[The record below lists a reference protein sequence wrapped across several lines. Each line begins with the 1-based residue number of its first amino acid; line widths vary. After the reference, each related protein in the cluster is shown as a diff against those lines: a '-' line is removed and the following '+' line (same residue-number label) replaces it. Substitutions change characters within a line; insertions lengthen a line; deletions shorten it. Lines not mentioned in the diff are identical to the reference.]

1 MRHHGDMAATT
12 CIHGYAPGQCLIC
25 QTLQGAG
32 GKDRPTKEKG
42 RSPAGPATVAPLPTR
57 VRPDTVVAD
66 APPRGSF
73 AGRAIV
79 AFLIIAVVALVA
91 VWAIGVA
98 YAVLRAIELLA
109 VALVAGWIGYR
120 VGLYRG
126 RHAKA
131 GD

>member
-1 MRHHGDMAATT
+1 MR
-12 CIHGYAPGQCLIC
+12 
-25 QTLQGAG
+25 
-32 GKDRPTKEKG
+32 R
-42 RSPAGPATVAPLPTR
+42 
-57 VRPDTVVAD
+57 
-66 APPRGSF
+66 PRGSF